1 MTTDPIEQLKRLVE
15 AANTSAEGMTLE
27 DGAKLQQHLHDAWLS
42 TDLPALLAA
51 WEADRAKIENAWHEL
66 RNLLDRNMPQDSLAS
81 AIAYMIDHS
90 NTGWQ
95 RVCGWEKLGKAKDA
109 LLDEKDTRIA
119 KLEAVVEAAKRERDG
134 WRNEATNAG
143 GQLLAVL
150 ERIEADGYTVRFN
163 EQNCETMWNRVNS
176 IAALS
181 ALEGGQQ

>member
-1 MTTDPIEQLKRLVE
+1 VE
-15 AANTSAEGMTLE
+15 VRAKMIKARGEDATFDATMEGMS
-27 DGAKLQQHLHDAWLS
+27 AIIR
-42 TDLPALLAA
+42 TDFPALLAA

-119 KLEAVVEAAKRERDG
+119 KLEAVVEAAKDMLSVFEMQD
-134 WRNEATNAG
+134 NASEPG
-143 GQLLAVL
+143 TDDFDVVSL
-150 ERIEADGYTVRFN
+150 VR
-163 EQNCETMWNRVNS
+163 T
-176 IAALS
+176 ALS
-181 ALEGGQQ
+181 ALEGGQHDPE

>member
-1 MTTDPIEQLKRLVE
+1 MTTDPIEQLRRLVE

-109 LLDEKDTRIA
+109 LLDEKDDRIA
-119 KLEAVVEAAKRERDG
+119 KLEAVVKALREARDAANALDDAIEARWPDECESAYERKEAAGLRLD
-134 WRNEATNAG
+134 T
-143 GQLLAVL
+143 
-150 ERIEADGYTVRFN
+150 
-163 EQNCETMWNRVNS
+163 
-176 IAALS
+176 ALS